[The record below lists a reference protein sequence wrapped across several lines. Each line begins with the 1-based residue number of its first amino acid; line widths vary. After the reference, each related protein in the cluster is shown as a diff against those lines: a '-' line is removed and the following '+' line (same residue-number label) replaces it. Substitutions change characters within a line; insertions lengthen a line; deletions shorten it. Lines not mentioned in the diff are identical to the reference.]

1 MSKTYFMIGN
11 NIGIEVRANNAQEAM
26 QIAEDTLLQ
35 GLGGDILFLDE
46 EDRKEYE
53 DAE

>member
-1 MSKTYFMIGN
+1 MKIYNMIGH

-46 EDRKEYE
+46 EDRQEYE

>member
-26 QIAEDTLLQ
+26 QIAEETLLQ

-46 EDRKEYE
+46 EDRQEYE
-53 DAE
+53 DVE

>member
-1 MSKTYFMIGN
+1 MKTYFMIGH

-26 QIAEDTLLQ
+26 QIAEETLIQ
-35 GLGGDILFLDE
+35 GLGGDIVFCDE

-53 DAE
+53 DSE